1 MERRGH
7 NIYIFAPG
15 ESDGREGNVF
25 YYKSRTFPPYP
36 QYKFPTP
43 LSLFS
48 RRTVRAIKKMNVDI
62 IHSHSPGITGLHGRI
77 AANKAGI
84 PLFFT
89 FHTFI
94 DDSVYLLFRSKSL
107 QNATKQFIYRW
118 LRIYTHP
125 CRCIIV
131 PSPYVKRRLAEIIP
145 NARFE
150 IIPTGIDLKRFEG
163 GDGRKIK
170 EKFPDKKIIL
180 HVGRVVREKNIEL
193 IIKAAPHIL
202 KKIDAVFVIV
212 GEGPHK
218 NALEKMVKEKHLS
231 PHFIFTG
238 FVDDRELM
246 DYYKAADVF
255 AFPSKYETQG
265 LVALEAMA
273 AGVPVVAARE
283 KALPDFIR
291 DGENGYLADADDEV
305 EFAEKIMRATEER
318 DVMAR
323 ARKFVMD
330 YSIERMAEKLE
341 EVYEKYGDKMQD

>member
-1 MERRGH
+1 
-7 NIYIFAPG
+7 
-15 ESDGREGNVF
+15 
-25 YYKSRTFPPYP
+25 
-36 QYKFPTP
+36 
-43 LSLFS
+43 
-48 RRTVRAIKKMNVDI
+48 
-62 IHSHSPGITGLHGRI
+62 
-77 AANKAGI
+77 
-84 PLFFT
+84 
-89 FHTFI
+89 
-94 DDSVYLLFRSKSL
+94 
-107 QNATKQFIYRW
+107 
-118 LRIYTHP
+118 
-125 CRCIIV
+125 
-131 PSPYVKRRLAEIIP
+131 AEMIP

-150 IIPTGIDLKRFEG
+150 IVPTGIDLKRFEE

-193 IIKAAPHIL
+193 IIKAAPRIL
-202 KKIDAVFVIV
+202 KKIDAVFIIV

-218 NALEKMVKEKHLS
+218 DTLEKMVKEKHLS

-291 DGENGYLADADDEV
+291 DGENGYLADANDEM
-305 EFAEKIMRATEER
+305 EFAEKVMRAMEER
-318 DVMAR
+318 DVVAR

-330 YSIERMAEKLE
+330 YSAERMAEKLE